1 MVKPFFQLQS
11 PTKLFR
17 RMFHAQIH
25 QQNIGGAEPSVQ
37 IIGGAQ
43 ASLPIGVYAYV
54 GIRKTL
60 MQRNWRKIPDLP
72 AQLAGT

>member
-25 QQNIGGAEPSVQ
+25 QQNIGGAHMHGEPIEPSVQ
-37 IIGGAQ
+37 IIGGGGAQ
-43 ASLPIGVYAYV
+43 ASLPIGVYAY
-54 GIRKTL
+54 GK
-60 MQRNWRKIPDLP
+60 
-72 AQLAGT
+72 